1 MHTSAYIQ
9 TWKADTRRLCV
20 EGRKYF
26 HKSRWVSG
34 SGAMHACE
42 LLRGCTELLRVCTY
56 TLYVSV
62 KNTLNPMMDCRP
74 IGSEIY
80 CPLLSNVNQSS
91 SQSNNEKWML
101 AIPNEWGSHAAR
113 QWCQCNT
120 WKYSENLFG
129 SLSTKKQEPR
139 WWCPMKFPNPSAFY
153 TLSWMT
159 VLIVYKLHPQA

>member
-9 TWKADTRRLCV
+9 TKKADMRRLCVLRWV

-42 LLRGCTELLRVCTY
+42 LLRVCTELLRVCTY

-62 KNTLNPMMDCRP
+62 QNTLNPMMDCRP
-74 IGSEIY
+74 IGSKIY
-80 CPLLSNVNQSS
+80 FPLLSNVNRRN

-101 AIPNEWGSHAAR
+101 AIPNEWGSNATR
-113 QWCQCNT
+113 QWCQSATLRNIQRIYLISCLQRSRRRG
-120 WKYSENLFG
+120 K
-129 SLSTKKQEPR
+129 EPC
-139 WWCPMKFPNPSAFY
+139 WWCPMKFPDPSAFY
-153 TLSWMT
+153 TLS
-159 VLIVYKLHPQA
+159 